1 MYWQRKCIKIGK
13 PAVNLLPK
21 HITMSIRNVLTCL
34 ILGFALHANAQ
45 NPATFPASWT
55 GVWAGDLL
63 IHNAKGLAQTVP
75 MEVNIRPVPGSSRYD
90 WITVYNRDTLAGKR
104 PYTLLVRDA
113 EAGHYAIDENNN
125 IILDA
130 YLLGGKLFNS
140 FEVEGQLLV
149 CTYEMQGENLV
160 FEVIAGPTEPVAITG
175 GGEAGAEKIPE
186 VKSFKVTVMQ
196 RAVLKRR

>member
-1 MYWQRKCIKIGK
+1 MFLK
-13 PAVNLLPK
+13 NLFFCSLLC
-21 HITMSIRNVLTCL
+21 TTAYC
-34 ILGFALHANAQ
+34 HAQEAR
-45 NPATFPASWT
+45 TFPASWT

-63 IHNAKGLAQTVP
+63 IHNAKGIAQSVP
-75 MEVNIRPVPGSSRYD
+75 MEVTIRPVSGSASYD
-90 WITVYNRDTLAGKR
+90 WITVYNKDTLAGKR
-104 PYTLLVRDA
+104 PYTLLVKDA

-140 FEVEGQLLV
+140 FEVQGQLLV

-160 FEVIAGPTEPVAITG
+160 FEVIAGPSAPISTTG
-175 GGEAGAEKIPE
+175 GGEAGEEKIPE

-196 RAVLKRR
+196 RAVLKRG